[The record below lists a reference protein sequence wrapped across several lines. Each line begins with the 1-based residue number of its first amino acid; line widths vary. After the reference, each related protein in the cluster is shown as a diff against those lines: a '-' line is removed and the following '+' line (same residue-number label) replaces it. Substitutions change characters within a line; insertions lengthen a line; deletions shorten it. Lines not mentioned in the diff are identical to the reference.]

1 MTTPHYSNA
10 LFADLYE
17 LTMAQAYWQHGHCGE
32 ATFGMFFRELPPD
45 RGYLVFAGL
54 EDVLGYLEELRFE
67 PEDIEYLRSTRL
79 FDGAFLDWL
88 FELRFTG
95 TVRAFAEGDLIFAGE
110 PVVEVTG
117 PIIEAQLAETFLM
130 NQINLQTTL
139 ATKAARVMHA
149 AQSRPVVEF
158 AARRTHGT
166 DAATKLARV
175 SYMVGFAGTSNVQAA
190 AIYGMPPAG
199 TMAHS
204 FITSYASE
212 RDAFADYADS
222 FPYTTTLLVDTYDTV
237 RGAARAV
244 EVAKEM
250 ASRGHRLRAI
260 RLDSGDLLELSL
272 ACRDLLDRA
281 GLDYVTIFA
290 SGGLDEYD
298 VEDLVRAGAPIGGF
312 GVGTKLGVSAD
323 APWTDCAYKLVDYE
337 GTPVLKLST
346 GRAMLAGR
354 KQVWRRSDG
363 SGLFLED
370 AIATMTED
378 PQPPGARAMLQEV
391 MRDGKRTTAS
401 PTLAELRERFV
412 GEWARLPDAQKALR
426 SPEPYLV
433 QPTAILDDVQWG
445 VTQRLM
451 QTELGE

>member
-1 MTTPHYSNA
+1 MTPPHYSNA

-17 LTMAQAYWQHGHCGE
+17 LTMAQAYWQHGHRGE
-32 ATFGMFFRELPPD
+32 ATFGMFFREMPPD

-54 EDVLGYLEELRFE
+54 EDVLRYLEELRFE
-67 PEDIEYLRSTRL
+67 PEDIQYLRRTAL

-117 PIIEAQLAETFLM
+117 PIVEAQRAETFLM

-149 AQSRPVVEF
+149 AQGKPVVEF

-190 AIYGMPPAG
+190 AIYGMPPVG

-222 FPYTTTLLVDTYDTV
+222 FPHTTTLLVDTYDTV

-244 EVAKEM
+244 EEGSRCERIVAVHAAKH
-250 ASRGHRLRAI
+250 SVR
-260 RLDSGDLLELSL
+260 
-272 ACRDLLDRA
+272 RDTIENIDR
-281 GLDYVTIFA
+281 
-290 SGGLDEYD
+290 
-298 VEDLVRAGAPIGGF
+298 P
-312 GVGTKLGVSAD
+312 
-323 APWTDCAYKLVDYE
+323 
-337 GTPVLKLST
+337 
-346 GRAMLAGR
+346 
-354 KQVWRRSDG
+354 
-363 SGLFLED
+363 
-370 AIATMTED
+370 
-378 PQPPGARAMLQEV
+378 
-391 MRDGKRTTAS
+391 
-401 PTLAELRERFV
+401 
-412 GEWARLPDAQKALR
+412 
-426 SPEPYLV
+426 V
-433 QPTAILDDVQWG
+433 QPQLDGATAVPP
-445 VTQRLM
+445 QRR
-451 QTELGE
+451 

>member
-17 LTMAQAYWQHGHCGE
+17 LTMAQAYWQHGHRGV

-54 EDVLGYLEELRFE
+54 EDVLEYLEELRFE
-67 PEDIEYLRSTRL
+67 PADVEYLRGTGL

-88 FELRFTG
+88 PELRFTG
-95 TVRAFAEGDLIFAGE
+95 SVRALTEGDLVFVDE
-110 PVVEVTG
+110 PVIEVTA

-149 AQSRPVVEF
+149 AQGRPVVEF

-222 FPYTTTLLVDTYDTV
+222 FPDTTTLLVDTYDTV
-237 RGAARAV
+237 RGATRAV

-250 ASRGHRLRAI
+250 ASRGHQLRAI
-260 RLDSGDLLELSL
+260 RLDSGDLLELSR
-272 ACRDLLDRA
+272 ACRELLDAA
-281 GLDYVTIFA
+281 GLGYVTIFA

-298 VEDLVRAGAPIGGF
+298 VDELVRAGAPIGGF

-370 AIATMTED
+370 SIATMTED
-378 PQPPGARAMLQEV
+378 PQPLGARAMLREV
-391 MRDGKRTTAS
+391 MRDGKRTAAS
-401 PTLAELRERFV
+401 PPLAELRERFV
-412 GEWARLPDAQKALR
+412 TEWARLPDGHKALR

-433 QPTAILDDVQWG
+433 QPTAILDDVQWA